1 MRLRLQENTAS
12 RLVIDLQLQW
22 AWVYWLFGALFL
34 VGSCTTIFFLARATE
49 FTCTRNSGV
58 GQCQLQ
64 ETIAFWSERKV
75 VPLDALISANIKTDH
90 IGTVSANDLVISGR
104 ENTLKP
110 HFMAADVNTKLI
122 YANQFNIFKRTP
134 AQLTLTIQED
144 LRWLG
149 FGLGLLLALA
159 SFLCLKSL
167 RTITFDLDVASGKFV
182 IRTKPLLEKPKQES
196 FDLEEIK
203 TVDISS
209 AEFDSGKYNVFLR
222 FKDDQ
227 TTLIAGPFISANAR
241 QFRAYIL
248 TFLQE
253 SGREVIY

>member
-22 AWVYWLFGALFL
+22 AWVYWLFSALFL
-34 VGSCTTIFFLARATE
+34 VGSCAAIFFLARATE
-49 FTCTRNSGV
+49 LTCTRSSGI

-75 VPLDALISANIKTDH
+75 VPLDALLSANIKTDR

-110 HFMAADVNTKLI
+110 HFMAVDINTKLI

-134 AQLTLTIQED
+134 AQLTLIIQED

-149 FGLGLLLALA
+149 FGLGLLFALG
-159 SFLCLKSL
+159 SFLCLRSL
-167 RTITFDLDVASGKFV
+167 RTISFDLDSASGKF
-182 IRTKPLLEKPKQES
+182 IIQTKPLFNKPKQES
-196 FDLEEIK
+196 FNLEEIK

-209 AEFDSGKYNVFLR
+209 AAFDSGQYNVFLR
-222 FKDDQ
+222 LKDDQ
-227 TTLIAGPFISANAR
+227 SILIAGPFISANAR
-241 QFRAYIL
+241 QLRAYLL

-253 SGREVIY
+253 GGREVIY

>member
-22 AWVYWLFGALFL
+22 AWAYWLFSALFL
-34 VGSCTTIFFLARATE
+34 VGGCAAIFLLARATE

-75 VPLDALISANIKTDH
+75 APLDALISANIQTDR
-90 IGTVSANDLVISGR
+90 IGTISANDLVISGR
-104 ENTLKP
+104 GNTLFP
-110 HFMAADVNTKLI
+110 HFIAADVNTKLI

-149 FGLGLLLALA
+149 FGLGLLGAL
-159 SFLCLKSL
+159 SSYLCLRSL
-167 RTITFDLDVASGKFV
+167 RTIIFDLDAASGKFV
-182 IRTKPLLEKPKQES
+182 IQNKPLLEKSTQAS

-203 TVDISS
+203 TVDVSS
-209 AEFDSGKYNVFLR
+209 AEFDSGQYNVFLR

-227 TTLIAGPFISANAR
+227 RTLIAGPFISANAR
-241 QFRAYIL
+241 QVRAYLL

-253 SGREVIY
+253 GGREVIY

>member
-34 VGSCTTIFFLARATE
+34 LGSCTTIFFLARATE
-49 FTCTRNSGV
+49 FTCTRNNGV

-75 VPLDALISANIKTDH
+75 VPLDALMSANIKTDH
-90 IGTVSANDLVISGR
+90 IRTISENDLVISGR
-104 ENTLKP
+104 ENTLRP
-110 HFMAADVNTKLI
+110 HFMAADINTKLI

-149 FGLGLLLALA
+149 YGLGFLLALG
-159 SFLCLKSL
+159 SFLCLRSL
-167 RTITFDLDVASGKFV
+167 RTVIFDLDAASGKFM
-182 IRTKPLLEKPKQES
+182 IQTKPLLEKSKQES

-209 AEFDSGKYNVFLR
+209 AEFDSGQYNVFLR
-222 FKDDQ
+222 LKNDR
-227 TTLIAGPFISANAR
+227 TTLIAGPCISANAR
-241 QFRAYIL
+241 QLRAYLL

-253 SGREVIY
+253 GGLEVIY

>member
-12 RLVIDLQLQW
+12 RLVINLQLQW
-22 AWVYWLFGALFL
+22 AWVYWLISTLLLIGGCAAIFL
-34 VGSCTTIFFLARATE
+34 LARATE
-49 FTCTRNSGV
+49 LTCTRSNGV

-64 ETIAFWSERKV
+64 DTIGFWSERKV
-75 VPLDALISANIKTDH
+75 VPLDALVSANIQTDRIKT
-90 IGTVSANDLVISGR
+90 ISENDLVISGPR
-104 ENTLKP
+104 QTLIP
-110 HFMAADVNTKLI
+110 HFMAADINTKLI

-149 FGLGLLLALA
+149 FGLGLLSALG
-159 SFLCLKSL
+159 SFLCFRSL
-167 RTITFDLDVASGKFV
+167 RTIILELDADSGKLLLQTQPV
-182 IRTKPLLEKPKQES
+182 IGKSQQES

-203 TVDISS
+203 TVDVSS
-209 AEFDSGKYNVFLR
+209 VEFDSGKYDVYLR

-227 TTLIAGPFISANAR
+227 TARIAGPFISANAR
-241 QFRAYIL
+241 QVRAYVL

-253 SGREVIY
+253 GGREVIL